1 MHWSYH
7 SLVLSHWNIVCAV
20 MCCDVHVC
28 TVSVGIVIGIFS
40 CIAGLLTYFVS
51 AHQGSELIS
60 QRWLN
65 IKRITLNKII
75 RCFLLNNSL
84 KIICNFSPSFSFHLS
99 RILFPLAR
107 RVITYWLDN
116 NRFTLWK
123 YTGTTV
129 IECTLALVVDEVY
142 DICIG
147 FRVDPSTVPL
157 HSFSACKG
165 TVSGLCKSQFPL
177 VTWAHNSLRVTSKS
191 VRSPPVFIW
200 IGQSLLAMFD
210 IPQTVL

>member
-20 MCCDVHVC
+20 MCCYVHVC
-28 TVSVGIVIGIFS
+28 TVSVRIVIGIFS

-142 DICIG
+142 QVWEFSG
-147 FRVDPSTVPL
+147 FFLISWFFRAPKILKSIQIMQ
-157 HSFSACKG
+157 SFHILNKNVVKIAPWS
-165 TVSGLCKSQFPL
+165 
-177 VTWAHNSLRVTSKS
+177 
-191 VRSPPVFIW
+191 
-200 IGQSLLAMFD
+200 
-210 IPQTVL
+210 